1 MRKVLMTQAMTE
13 NGISRFDGLYDEN
26 GFPVTAE
33 LEKNEDGV
41 VFTLLHKE
49 LTEAEKQAVCDEYD
63 DCARLS
69 HPRYMREG
77 LRLRQFVLKK
87 GRINYENQDIS
98 DRP

>member
-1 MRKVLMTQAMTE
+1 MRKILMTQAMTE

-49 LTEAEKQAVCDEYD
+49 LTEAEKQTVCDEYD
-63 DCARLS
+63 DCAGCPIR
-69 HPRYMREG
+69 G
-77 LRLRQFVLKK
+77 
-87 GRINYENQDIS
+87 IS
-98 DRP
+98 AKDLGSDNLF

>member
-41 VFTLLHKE
+41 VLNQRNKKRKE
-49 LTEAEKQAVCDEYD
+49 A
-63 DCARLS
+63 
-69 HPRYMREG
+69 G
-77 LRLRQFVLKK
+77 KK
-87 GRINYENQDIS
+87 AGWD
-98 DRP
+98 

>member
-41 VFTLLHKE
+41 VLNLLHKE

-63 DCARLS
+63 DCAGCPIRGICAKDL
-69 HPRYMREG
+69 G
-77 LRLRQFVLKK
+77 
-87 GRINYENQDIS
+87 S
-98 DRP
+98 DNLF

>member
-49 LTEAEKQAVCDEYD
+49 RTGAGKQAGCDE
-63 DCARLS
+63 
-69 HPRYMREG
+69 
-77 LRLRQFVLKK
+77 
-87 GRINYENQDIS
+87 
-98 DRP
+98 

>member
-63 DCARLS
+63 DSAHS
-69 HPRYMREG
+69 AKPREIA
-77 LRLRQFVLKK
+77 K
-87 GRINYENQDIS
+87 D
-98 DRP
+98 

>member
-1 MRKVLMTQAMTE
+1 MRKILMTQAMTE

-49 LTEAEKQAVCDEYD
+49 LTEAEKQTVCDEYD
-63 DCARLS
+63 ACAGCPIRGICAKDL
-69 HPRYMREG
+69 G
-77 LRLRQFVLKK
+77 
-87 GRINYENQDIS
+87 S
-98 DRP
+98 DNLF

>member
-1 MRKVLMTQAMTE
+1 MRKILMTQAMTE

-63 DCARLS
+63 DCAGCPIRSICAKDL
-69 HPRYMREG
+69 G
-77 LRLRQFVLKK
+77 TDNLF
-87 GRINYENQDIS
+87 
-98 DRP
+98 

>member
-49 LTEAEKQAVCDEYD
+49 LPEAEKQAVCD
-63 DCARLS
+63 
-69 HPRYMREG
+69 
-77 LRLRQFVLKK
+77 
-87 GRINYENQDIS
+87 
-98 DRP
+98 

>member
-49 LTEAEKQAVCDEYD
+49 LTEAEKQAVSDEYD
-63 DCARLS
+63 DCADCPIRGICAKDL
-69 HPRYMREG
+69 G
-77 LRLRQFVLKK
+77 
-87 GRINYENQDIS
+87 S
-98 DRP
+98 DNLF

>member
-41 VFTLLHKE
+41 VFTQHHKE
-49 LTEAEKQAVCDEYD
+49 RTDAEKQAVCDEYD
-63 DCARLS
+63 DCADCPIRGICAKDL
-69 HPRYMREG
+69 G
-77 LRLRQFVLKK
+77 
-87 GRINYENQDIS
+87 S
-98 DRP
+98 DNLF

>member
-49 LTEAEKQAVCDEYD
+49 LTGAEKQTVCDEYD
-63 DCARLS
+63 DCAAGPIRGICAKDL
-69 HPRYMREG
+69 G
-77 LRLRQFVLKK
+77 
-87 GRINYENQDIS
+87 S
-98 DRP
+98 DNLF

>member
-63 DCARLS
+63 DSAGRRPAPHLCGAHARL
-69 HPRYMREG
+69 PDE
-77 LRLRQFVLKK
+77 
-87 GRINYENQDIS
+87 
-98 DRP
+98 

>member
-41 VFTLLHKE
+41 VFTLLHNE

-63 DCARLS
+63 DCADCPIRGICAKDL
-69 HPRYMREG
+69 G
-77 LRLRQFVLKK
+77 
-87 GRINYENQDIS
+87 S
-98 DRP
+98 DNLF